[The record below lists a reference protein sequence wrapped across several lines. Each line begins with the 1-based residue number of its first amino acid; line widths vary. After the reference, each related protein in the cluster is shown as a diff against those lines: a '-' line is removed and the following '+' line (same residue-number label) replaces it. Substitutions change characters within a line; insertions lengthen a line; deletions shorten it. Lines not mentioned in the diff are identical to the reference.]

1 MTDQPDPRP
10 GPRLWPKPRLTR
22 AAWLWIGVYLGVPV
36 LLLGGLLD
44 ALLWWLTGSC
54 TGVWCWF

>member
-1 MTDQPDPRP
+1 
-10 GPRLWPKPRLTR
+10 
-22 AAWLWIGVYLGVPV
+22 VYLGVPV

-54 TGVWCWF
+54 TGMWCWF

>member
-1 MTDQPDPRP
+1 
-10 GPRLWPKPRLTR
+10 
-22 AAWLWIGVYLGVPV
+22 V

-54 TGVWCWF
+54 TGVWCWL